1 MTNEEIKNS
10 WAEMSKEF
18 ELDVHVSIN
27 GNFNCSKNFRSMALR
42 GKLLNFK
49 IIQNGSLL
57 VLSGDYGTYVFRD
70 VHDVFRAKSPFF
82 LVDDY
87 EMFAGSL
94 VSKDVNYWSAGIEF
108 IKDHD
113 AFRYSCEAIK
123 LAVKKYQEM
132 EK

>member
-27 GNFNCSKNFRSMALR
+27 GHFNCSKNFRSMTLR
-42 GKLLNFK
+42 CKLLSFK

-70 VHDVFRAKSPFF
+70 VHDVFRAKNPF

-94 VSKDVNYWSAGIEF
+94 VSKDVNY
-108 IKDHD
+108 
-113 AFRYSCEAIK
+113 
-123 LAVKKYQEM
+123 
-132 EK
+132 